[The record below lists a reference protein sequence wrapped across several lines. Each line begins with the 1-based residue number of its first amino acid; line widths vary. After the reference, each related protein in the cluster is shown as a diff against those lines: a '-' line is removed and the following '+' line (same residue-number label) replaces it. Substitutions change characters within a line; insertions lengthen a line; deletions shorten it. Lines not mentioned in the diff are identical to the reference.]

1 MTVGEA
7 PDGMRIWHQSFSDL
21 DLVPVYRTTLQR
33 HAAEVMPPGKSVTL
47 HGLRPG
53 TYGRDFAPI
62 HAIRHRYLEMLNEQ
76 QVVEAALAA
85 ERAGYDAFALGCFFD
100 PALRACRS
108 LVDIPCVGLS
118 ETCML
123 VACSLGHRFGL
134 VSLEGAQRA
143 QHEELARA
151 YGLKERLA
159 GVVPMDP
166 PIDEYMLEVGEE
178 EARPLLDAFG
188 EACRRLVEMGAEVV
202 IPGDGFLN
210 EFVWR
215 HGVRTAHGGAVV
227 MDALGTL
234 FRYAGF
240 MAGARAALGLQLSRV
255 GHYARPPP
263 AMLAQARAAA
273 GLRPMEES
281 DFSRGDDL

>member
-1 MTVGEA
+1 
-7 PDGMRIWHQSFSDL
+7 MRIWHQSFSDL
-21 DLVPVYRTTLQR
+21 DRVPIYRGTLAR
-33 HAAEVMPPGKSVTL
+33 HAAQVMPAGDEVVV

-53 TYGRDFAPI
+53 TYGAEFAPI
-62 HAIRHRYLEMLNEQ
+62 HAIRHRYLEFLNET
-76 QVVEAALAA
+76 QVCEAALAA
-85 ERAGYDAFALGCFFD
+85 ERAGYDAFALGCFYD
-100 PALRACRS
+100 PALRAARS

-134 VSLEGAQRA
+134 VSLEESQRA

-151 YGLKERLA
+151 YGLRERLA
-159 GVVPMDP
+159 AVVPMSP
-166 PIDEYMLEVGEE
+166 AIDEYMLEAEHGAALPLV
-178 EARPLLDAFG
+178 EAFSG
-188 EACRRLVEMGAEVV
+188 ACRRLVDAGAEVL

-215 HGVRTAHGGAVV
+215 HGITTLHGAVV

-240 MAGARAALGLQLSRV
+240 MVGARQALGLQVSRA
-255 GHYARPPP
+255 GHYVKPPP
-263 AMLAQARAAA
+263 AMLEQARAAA
-273 GLRPMEES
+273 GVQPMDEEA
-281 DFSRGDDL
+281 FSGRAGGA

>member
-1 MTVGEA
+1 
-7 PDGMRIWHQSFSDL
+7 MRIWHQSFSDL
-21 DLVPVYRTTLQR
+21 DRVPVYRATLAR
-33 HAAEVMPPGKSVTL
+33 HVAAVMPAGDSVAL

-53 TYGRDFAPI
+53 TYGVEFAPI

-85 ERAGYDAFALGCFFD
+85 EREGYDAFALGCFYD

-108 LVDIPCVGLS
+108 LVDIPCMGLS

-134 VSLEGAQRA
+134 VSLEESQRA

-151 YGLKERLA
+151 YGLRERLA
-159 GVVPMDP
+159 GVVPMHP
-166 PIDEYMLEVGEE
+166 PIDEYMLEVDEAA
-178 EARPLLDAFG
+178 ARPLLDAFA
-188 EACRRLVEMGAEVV
+188 EACGRLVAMGAEVL

-210 EFVWR
+210 EFAWR
-215 HGVRTAHGGAVV
+215 HGVRRLHGAPV

-234 FRYAGF
+234 FRHAAF
-240 MAGARAALGLQLSRV
+240 MAGARTALGLKVSRI

-273 GLRPMEES
+273 GVGPMAEG
-281 DFSRGDDL
+281 DFSGGNDR

>member
-1 MTVGEA
+1 
-7 PDGMRIWHQSFSDL
+7 
-21 DLVPVYRTTLQR
+21 
-33 HAAEVMPPGKSVTL
+33 MPPGESVTL
-47 HGLRPG
+47 HGLRSG

-134 VSLEGAQRA
+134 VSLEESQRA

-151 YGLKERLA
+151 YGLRERLA
-159 GVVPMDP
+159 GVLPMRP
-166 PIDEYMLEVGEE
+166 PIDEYMLEVDGTA
-178 EARPLLDAFG
+178 ARPLLEAFAA
-188 EACRRLVEMGAEVV
+188 ACERLVAMGAEVL

-215 HGVRTAHGGAVV
+215 HGVRRLHGAPV
-227 MDALGTL
+227 MDSLGTL
-234 FRYAGF
+234 FRHAAF
-240 MAGARAALGLQLSRV
+240 MAGARTALGLEVSRV
-255 GHYARPPP
+255 RQYAKPP
-263 AMLAQARAAA
+263 AGMLAQARAAA

-281 DFSRGDDL
+281 DFSRGDGR

>member
-1 MTVGEA
+1 
-7 PDGMRIWHQSFSDL
+7 MRIWHQSFSDL
-21 DLVPVYRTTLQR
+21 DLVPRYRATLRR
-33 HAAEVMPPGKSVTL
+33 HAEQALPPGDSVAL

-62 HAIRHRYLEMLNEQ
+62 HAIRHRYLKFLNEA
-76 QVVEAALAA
+76 QVCEAAMAA
-85 ERAGYDAFALGCFFD
+85 ERAGYDAFALGCFHD
-100 PALRACRS
+100 PALRAARS

-123 VACSLGHRFGL
+123 VACSLGRRFGM
-134 VSLEGAQRA
+134 VSLERSQRA

-151 YGLKERLA
+151 YGLGERLA
-159 GVVPMDP
+159 GVAAMDP
-166 PIDEYMLEVGEE
+166 PIDEYALEVGEE
-178 EARPLLDAFG
+178 SARPLLDAFG
-188 EACRRLVEMGAEVV
+188 AAGRRLVEMGAEVV

-215 HGVRTAHGGAVV
+215 HGVRALHGGAVV

-240 MAGARAALGLQLSRV
+240 LAGARTALGLQVSRA
-255 GHYARPPP
+255 GHYARPPA
-263 AMLAQARAAA
+263 AMLAEARATA
-273 GLRPMEES
+273 GARDMREDE
-281 DFSRGDDL
+281 FSGSAERGPRS